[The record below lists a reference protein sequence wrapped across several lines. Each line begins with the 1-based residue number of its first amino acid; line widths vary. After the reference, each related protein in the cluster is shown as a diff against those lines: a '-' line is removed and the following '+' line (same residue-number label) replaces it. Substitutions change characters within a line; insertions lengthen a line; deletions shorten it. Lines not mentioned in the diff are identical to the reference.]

1 MDYKEVERLGQ
12 LFLSNGSMQEW
23 SSGDTAMLLWDQ
35 DQPPDDREIRVEGQ
49 DLIAVLYWLR
59 DHYGYQVRDAREA
72 LKQHGIG
79 NEALSVPDSI
89 HLLVGRKPDDRQRA
103 SRAFRIRRGSESKQD
118 GGPRR

>member
-59 DHYGYQVRDAREA
+59 DHYGYQVRDARGAEA
-72 LKQHGIG
+72 ARHW
-79 NEALSVPDSI
+79 
-89 HLLVGRKPDDRQRA
+89 
-103 SRAFRIRRGSESKQD
+103 
-118 GGPRR
+118 